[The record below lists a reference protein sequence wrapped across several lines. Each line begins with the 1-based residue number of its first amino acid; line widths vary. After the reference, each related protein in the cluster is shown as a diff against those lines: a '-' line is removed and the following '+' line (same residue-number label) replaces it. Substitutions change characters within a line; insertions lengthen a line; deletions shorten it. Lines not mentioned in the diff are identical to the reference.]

1 MVHFQSSPWGFNTV
15 QLRSRLSY
23 HLKEN
28 PMPFA
33 VVMANVCPCTA
44 RHQPLGCSKSKKFGE
59 EWEKIWENGAIL
71 EKILRLLRLR
81 KICLIRQG
89 RPGVLTLTLN
99 IWRKLR
105 SKWSEMERKFL
116 FLFFLKSSP
125 FHSKI
130 QVLNWLFILS
140 WVCIC
145 VCRRLIQKPVL
156 AFQNH
161 HSIGENLSMNA
172 RPSRIGSEAWWK
184 LGMFIQKVCY
194 YL

>member
-1 MVHFQSSPWGFNTV
+1 MCFWAHTLYSWGQGSLTTWRKIPCPSPSWWQT
-15 QLRSRLSY
+15 
-23 HLKEN
+23 
-28 PMPFA
+28 FA
-33 VVMANVCPCTA
+33 LA
-44 RHQPLGCSKSKKFGE
+44 RHGASRWDAQNPKSSVKNGRKWGHP
-59 EWEKIWENGAIL
+59 WENLETREAPEDMPHPAGKARSFWLWLWTFEGNWGAN
-71 EKILRLLRLR
+71 
-81 KICLIRQG
+81 
-89 RPGVLTLTLN
+89 GV
-99 IWRKLR
+99 
-105 SKWSEMERKFL
+105 KWSGNSSFS
-116 FLFFLKSSP
+116 FFWKSSS

-130 QVLNWLFILS
+130 QVLNWLVMLS

-145 VCRRLIQKPVL
+145 VCGRLIQKPVL